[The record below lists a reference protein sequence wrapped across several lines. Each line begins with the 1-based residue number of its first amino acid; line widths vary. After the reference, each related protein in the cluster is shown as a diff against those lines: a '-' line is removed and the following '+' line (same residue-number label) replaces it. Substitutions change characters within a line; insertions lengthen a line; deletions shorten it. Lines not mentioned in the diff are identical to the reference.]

1 MCKRDAER
9 TRSSAREPGISGELA
24 HDRFLSQAVPVRL
37 CRVLQRLVRF
47 VTVILSVIA
56 MEVKDR

>member
-1 MCKRDAER
+1 
-9 TRSSAREPGISGELA
+9 LA
-24 HDRFLSQAVPVRL
+24 HDGFLSQAVPVRL
-37 CRVLQRLVRF
+37 RRVLQRLVRF